1 VFGWPEEGEDL
12 KAFYPGHVLSTAP
25 EILFFWVARM
35 IMAGYEFMGKAPFNT
50 VYLHAT
56 VRDTQGRKMSKSLG
70 NGIDPLE
77 VVDRFGADAL
87 RFTVISAAAVGTD
100 IYLNPGDL
108 EASFASGRNFA
119 NKVWNAGRFTLM
131 SLGDDPIRPLEDV
144 ATGLEL
150 ADRWILSRLAT
161 TADSLTRELEK
172 FRLHDV
178 AETAYHFFWGEL
190 ADWYLE
196 LVKPR
201 LRGESGSESREAARS
216 TLVYVLDGV
225 LRLLHP
231 LIPFVTEELWLKLPW
246 PSGEDRPEA
255 LIEAPWP
262 EGDSARADLEAEES
276 MANLQ
281 ELITQVRRLRKEYG
295 VPEGAEVPVALAGI
309 PRDFD
314 QTVETELS
322 SVRRLARVGVLTVD
336 GGSTTGAGAH
346 SVLKNGTELF
356 LPLEGIIDLDRERE
370 RLAEEIGRLSG
381 QLDGTEGKLKNQGF
395 LEKAPPEVVQKER
408 EKALSLEEQLAK
420 LREKLT
426 SIEGE

>member
-1 VFGWPEEGEDL
+1 
-12 KAFYPGHVLSTAP
+12 
-25 EILFFWVARM
+25 
-35 IMAGYEFMGKAPFNT
+35 
-50 VYLHAT
+50 
-56 VRDTQGRKMSKSLG
+56 
-70 NGIDPLE
+70 
-77 VVDRFGADAL
+77 
-87 RFTVISAAAVGTD
+87 
-100 IYLNPGDL
+100 
-108 EASFASGRNFA
+108 
-119 NKVWNAGRFTLM
+119 
-131 SLGDDPIRPLEDV
+131 
-144 ATGLEL
+144 
-150 ADRWILSRLAT
+150 
-161 TADSLTRELEK
+161 
-172 FRLHDV
+172 V

-309 PRDFD
+309 PRDFE